1 MTKKLKIRVARQL
14 DEKKRD
20 CFQNKTFAGKA
31 SCIEDQKNIP
41 KERANAYVASTLRKT
56 GELDERQLSDVEK
69 MTMDDILSDNDVISF
84 DFDNT
89 LIKSYPDY
97 ADDGSVF
104 YANGGSNASMRRLI
118 ID

>member
-56 GELDERQLSDVEK
+56 GELDERQLSDAKK
-69 MTMDDILSDNDVISF
+69 MTMAAIQSDKVVISL
-84 DFDNT
+84 T
-89 LIKSYPDY
+89 LTTH
-97 ADDGSVF
+97 
-104 YANGGSNASMRRLI
+104 
-118 ID
+118 